1 MNLNLSSQEKQ
12 ILIEKYVNNGYSLKK
27 AIKQVDKIINEIK
40 IIKNTKITLEN
51 ELINKEIN
59 FKDNFRKLN
68 KIYS

>member
-40 IIKNTKITLEN
+40 IIKNTKITQEN